1 MKLMSTQVAWW
12 KKLAAFAAV
21 AIAAQAMMQPAQAQD
36 KDEKERIRLD
46 RAIANLIP
54 SLDDIVWANVRIW
67 QVRDELLTR
76 IKKGLES
83 EDAADRKRLDDIGQ
97 LIAPEPL
104 PDFATNALT
113 TAQRPAVRTVDQFRN
128 EIAKRYSIDKE
139 DVDET
144 EAGNAFGIAKGILS
158 ARDSRPDEYYIVT
171 SRVEEG
177 IQPRIISLI
186 GMKRNIA
193 ESSLNIKFVKGGSEV
208 YSWLTAN
215 RSDTTIYGEMKQAV
229 AEPGSVLVKNM
240 TNEMRDLSKL
250 NFTAVTKARASYLNE
265 GKYPYI
271 LTSITEGRPLRA
283 EPKEATPDDS
293 SGGEEDAGG
302 LFGDAGGDA
311 GGLFGE
317 ATTSSENKVDG
328 AKVAIAGEYPYE
340 VGVGNDVVVS
350 FRKFKLNEAKKV
362 IPETDWGVELRN
374 NLDELNYPSIWGGRM
389 TLNAM
394 LENVKLGVV
403 LPTLRF
409 GETGDTNY
417 ATSGFGNNNQKIL
430 GGIGAAFSGDFA
442 FPIMDNSGLFNVF
455 ATYTFSEQ
463 DLDDIRPRKLIRQ
476 GGSFVEDPNNRGERA
491 WLVRYAAQ
499 TYYSFG
505 FFLDDNAQFLF
516 RLKLGA
522 TMYGMD
528 EFARQNDTTALI
540 GEKETMVFAKTDDET
555 KASVSGKLEFM
566 RSGTRI
572 PFGAGIQ
579 YLDQSILG
587 NIWLQFFPSQRW
599 DLKVEGKL
607 AAAILRDPY
616 PWENKTIFVPSV
628 TVKYHF

>member
-1 MKLMSTQVAWW
+1 M
-12 KKLAAFAAV
+12 
-21 AIAAQAMMQPAQAQD
+21 
-36 KDEKERIRLD
+36 
-46 RAIANLIP
+46 
-54 SLDDIVWANVRIW
+54 
-67 QVRDELLTR
+67 
-76 IKKGLES
+76 
-83 EDAADRKRLDDIGQ
+83 AADCLG
-97 LIAPEPL
+97 
-104 PDFATNALT
+104 
-113 TAQRPAVRTVDQFRN
+113 
-128 EIAKRYSIDKE
+128 
-139 DVDET
+139 
-144 EAGNAFGIAKGILS
+144 
-158 ARDSRPDEYYIVT
+158 
-171 SRVEEG
+171 
-177 IQPRIISLI
+177 
-186 GMKRNIA
+186 
-193 ESSLNIKFVKGGSEV
+193 
-208 YSWLTAN
+208 
-215 RSDTTIYGEMKQAV
+215 
-229 AEPGSVLVKNM
+229 
-240 TNEMRDLSKL
+240 
-250 NFTAVTKARASYLNE
+250 
-265 GKYPYI
+265 
-271 LTSITEGRPLRA
+271 
-283 EPKEATPDDS
+283 
-293 SGGEEDAGG
+293 
-302 LFGDAGGDA
+302 AGGDD

-317 ATTSSENKVDG
+317 PTANENKVDG

-350 FRKFKLNEAKKV
+350 FRKFKLDDAKKV

-409 GETGDTNY
+409 GETGDTSY

-476 GGSFVEDPNNRGERA
+476 GGIFVEDPNNRGERA

-522 TMYGMD
+522 TLYGMD
-528 EFARQNDTTALI
+528 EFARQNDTTSI
-540 GEKETMVFAKTDDET
+540 ISEKEEMVFAKTEDET
-555 KASVSGKLEFM
+555 KAGVSGKLEFM

-572 PFGAGIQ
+572 PFGASIQ
-579 YLDQSILG
+579 YFDQSILG
-587 NIWLQFFPSQRW
+587 NIWIQFFPSQRW

-607 AAAILRDPY
+607 AAAVLRDPY
-616 PWENKTIFVPSV
+616 PWENKTIFAPSV

>member
-1 MKLMSTQVAWW
+1 MKIMSIQVAWW
-12 KKLAAFAAV
+12 KNIA
-21 AIAAQAMMQPAQAQD
+21 AIATIALTAQAVTQPVHAQ
-36 KDEKERIRLD
+36 DEKERTRLD
-46 RAIANLIP
+46 RKIANLIP

-83 EDAADRKRLDDIGQ
+83 EDAADRKRLEDIGAN
-97 LIAPEPL
+97 IAPEPL
-104 PDFATNALT
+104 ADFPATALSI
-113 TAQRPAVRTVDQFRN
+113 ARRPTVRTIDQFRN

-144 EAGNAFGIAKGILS
+144 EAGNAFGIANGII
-158 ARDSRPDEYYIVT
+158 AAEKSRPDEYYIVT
-171 SRVEEG
+171 SRIEEG
-177 IQPRIISLI
+177 VQPRIIALL
-186 GMKRNIA
+186 GMKRDIA
-193 ESSLNIKFVKGGSEV
+193 TASINIKMVKGGSEV
-208 YSWLTAN
+208 YNWLTAN
-215 RSDTTIYGEMKQAV
+215 RTDTTIYAEMKQAV
-229 AEPGSVLVKNM
+229 TEPGSALVRNM

-250 NFTAVTKARASYLNE
+250 NFTSRTKARASYLDE

-283 EPKEATPDDS
+283 EPKETAPDDS
-293 SGGEEDAGG
+293 TGGEEDGGG
-302 LFGDAGGDA
+302 LFGPGGDD

-317 ATTSSENKVDG
+317 PTANANKVDG

-350 FRKFKLNEAKKV
+350 FRKFKLNDAKKV

-409 GETGDTNY
+409 GETGDTSY
-417 ATSGFGNNNQKIL
+417 ATSGFGDNNQKIL

-522 TMYGMD
+522 TLYGMD
-528 EFARQNDTTALI
+528 EFARQNDTTSI
-540 GEKETMVFAKTDDET
+540 ISEKEEMVFAKTDDET

-579 YLDQSILG
+579 YFDQSILG
-587 NIWLQFFPSQRW
+587 NIWIQFFPSQRW
-599 DLKVEGKL
+599 DFKVEGKL

-616 PWENKTIFVPSV
+616 PWENKTLFVPSV